1 PSDLASASFSV
12 NCTATTGSLTV
23 TTSTTG
29 SNLDPDGYTVTVD
42 GNQKAIGINNSVTF
56 SGLSPGNH
64 SVQLNGLAQNCT
76 VSSNPRTVS
85 ITAGTT
91 ATTTFTVSC
100 TAPTTTGTLSV
111 TTATTGQNIPAS
123 YTLNVTGPS
132 FPTGT
137 SQPIG
142 ANATVTATVT
152 SGDYQVSLS
161 GVPSNCT
168 VSGTNT
174 RNVTTPANGTGRTTS
189 SVSCTAPTTTG
200 TLSVTTSSP
209 TRRSSDLYTLNVTGP
224 SFPTGA
230 STPINA
236 NGNVTATV
244 TSGDY
249 QVSLSDVP
257 SNCTVSG
264 ANPRTVTVPAGGT
277 ATTTF
282 AVTCSAQSATGE
294 VIGKGQIGTGSPTP
308 GNNVQTFDFDV

>member
-1 PSDLASASFSV
+1 MRRRARVPPCGARVMRARRTLLQYVVPIVVGWALGCDNPASPQPAADLLPPLTGSIKVSAPTTGSDVDPNGYTATLDLLQSQSVPTNGSTTFSGVLLGVHAVQLSGVASNCSLNSSNPQTVTLTGSSATVSFSV
-12 NCTATTGSLTV
+12 NCSATTGSLTV

-85 ITAGTT
+85 ITAGST

-111 TTATTGQNIPAS
+111 TTSTTGQNIPAS

-132 FPTGT
+132 YPTGT

-168 VSGTNT
+168 VSG
-174 RNVTTPANGTGRTTS
+174 RSEGRR
-189 SVSCTAPTTTG
+189 A
-200 TLSVTTSSP
+200 
-209 TRRSSDLYTLNVTGP
+209 
-224 SFPTGA
+224 
-230 STPINA
+230 
-236 NGNVTATV
+236 
-244 TSGDY
+244 
-249 QVSLSDVP
+249 
-257 SNCTVSG
+257 
-264 ANPRTVTVPAGGT
+264 GT
-277 ATTTF
+277 A
-282 AVTCSAQSATGE
+282 
-294 VIGKGQIGTGSPTP
+294 
-308 GNNVQTFDFDV
+308 